1 MLMEDTGVR
10 YIEINSALVSAQNR
24 QRFYVHNCGEVKQ
37 PEDRGIILRDIL
49 KTGTPLNITKTKKS
63 QTIKAQYQNTSTVNI
78 CCYKSTYGATGVAE
92 PIRVGALP
100 RPNGELSTSQAM
112 RIYSI
117 NGKSVT
123 QSAGGG
129 GMGGKTGLYAVPS
142 TKDKNVYEVK
152 DGFITIKGKQYPI
165 KLPDGYYIIR
175 KLTVTECCRLQGMPD
190 WWFLDKNGNK
200 LVSDAQAY
208 KGLGNGWQLDTVKYI
223 LNNALSKIPKNTPI
237 LLLSMYDGIGT
248 GRRILEE
255 LGFKNVKYYAYE
267 IDKYCI
273 ALTKYRYPDVIHKG
287 DAFKVRNQ
295 GEIESIIW

>member
-1 MLMEDTGVR
+1 MVAEP
-10 YIEINSALVSAQNR
+10 INV
-24 QRFYVHNCGEVKQ
+24 CKGE
-37 PEDRGIILRDIL
+37 
-49 KTGTPLNITKTKKS
+49 KS
-63 QTIKAQYQNTSTVNI
+63 HAIKAQYFKNGIANFITN
-78 CCYKSTYGATGVAE
+78 GGHAATAVAE

-100 RPNGELSTSQAM
+100 RPNGELSTSQ
-112 RIYSI
+112 
-117 NGKSVT
+117 
-123 QSAGGG
+123 
-129 GMGGKTGLYAVPS
+129 GKTGLYAVPS

-165 KLPDGYYIIR
+165 KLSDGFYIIR
-175 KLTVTECCRLQGMPD
+175 KLTVTECCRLQGMPN

-200 LVSDAQAY
+200 LVSNAQAY

-295 GEIESIIW
+295 GEIESII